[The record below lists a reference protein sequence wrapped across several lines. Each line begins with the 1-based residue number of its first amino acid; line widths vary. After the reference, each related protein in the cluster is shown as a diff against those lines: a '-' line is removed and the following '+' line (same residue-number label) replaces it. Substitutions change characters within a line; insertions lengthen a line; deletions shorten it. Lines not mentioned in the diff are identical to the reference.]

1 VLSLARRLALAVAVV
16 GGQAVAVGYLTTGVV
31 PGRSIGYVIAA
42 GVGVAGE
49 RAVRGYVRRGWLRA
63 VLLVP
68 VPAVAVTATA
78 VLVVVPLDPVVP
90 ACLTAGGLL
99 GVAVATGRRAAAA
112 ATASLLAGATAF
124 GSVAGAGAWSVDEP
138 PPGDP
143 RMVAGDGVVVS
154 MDTHAFL
161 VQQGERILRN
171 DGRTA
176 VANFLES
183 PDPLAPWRH
192 DRSGNRLEERENY
205 LWRMQ
210 RGARDA
216 DRSLKPEMPDHF
228 FNWWT
233 HSGKGL
239 IAGPS
244 AATWAEQQF
253 ADAVHDWRV
262 GNRDMAMYRLGAA
275 THLVDDACAPP
286 HESEFVPNHRAYEE
300 WVLARQASWAVDRG
314 GVYQADF
321 RVDRGPGGAEWSSA
335 HTRGWV
341 DECAHSAAALVV
353 NTAQP
358 PPGDPLSD
366 GAYGRTRAHFAL
378 TQRITAGYIAFF
390 FDSVGGP

>member
-1 VLSLARRLALAVAVV
+1 MLTVAGRLALAVAVV
-16 GGQAVAVGYLTTGVV
+16 AGQGVAVGCLAGAVLPSRSLCYLLATGF
-31 PGRSIGYVIAA
+31 GL
-42 GVGVAGE
+42 AGE
-49 RAVRGYVRRGWLRA
+49 RAIRRYLDQGWLRA
-63 VLLVP
+63 VVLVTA
-68 VPAVAVTATA
+68 PAVAVTATA

-99 GVAVATGRRAAAA
+99 GLAVAAGRRTLAAG
-112 ATASLLAGATAF
+112 SSVVLVGATAF

-143 RMVAGDGVVVS
+143 RMVAGDGIVVS

-161 VQQGERILRN
+161 LRQGERILRN

-176 VANFLES
+176 IADFLTS
-183 PDPLAPWRH
+183 ADPAAPWRH
-192 DRSGNRLEERENY
+192 DRAGRRLGERESY

-216 DRSLKPEMPDHF
+216 DRSLKPQMPDHF

-253 ADAVHDWRV
+253 ADAVHEWRA
-262 GNRDMAMYRLGAA
+262 GNRDQAMYHLGAA
-275 THLVDDACAPP
+275 THLVDDACTPP

-300 WVLARQASWAVDRG
+300 WVLARQSSWAVDRG
-314 GVYQADF
+314 GVYQDDF
-321 RVDRGPGGAEWSSA
+321 RVGRGHGGPEWSSA

-366 GAYGRTRAHFAL
+366 GAYGRTRAHFAF
-378 TQRITAGYIAFF
+378 TQRITAGYLAFF
-390 FDSVGGP
+390 FGRVGGP

>member
-1 VLSLARRLALAVAVV
+1 MLSVGRRLALAVAVV
-16 GGQAVAVGYLTTGVV
+16 GGQAVAVGYLTGSVLA
-31 PGRSIGYVIAA
+31 GRVLGYALAA
-42 GVGVAGE
+42 GVGMAGE
-49 RAVRGYVRRGWLRA
+49 RAIRCYLGQGWLRA
-63 VLLVP
+63 VVLVP
-68 VPAVAVTATA
+68 VPAVAATATA

-90 ACLTAGGLL
+90 GCLTAGGLL
-99 GVAVATGRRAAAA
+99 GLAVAAGRPVAAAG
-112 ATASLLAGATAF
+112 ASVLLVGATTF
-124 GSVAGAGAWSVDEP
+124 GSVSGAGAWSVDEP
-138 PPGDP
+138 SPDDP
-143 RMVAGDGVVVS
+143 RMVAGDGIVVS

-161 VQQGERILRN
+161 VQQGARILRN

-176 VANFLES
+176 IADFLDS
-183 PDPLAPWRH
+183 ADPVAPWRH
-192 DRSGNRLEERENY
+192 DRTGKRLERRESY

-216 DRSLKPEMPDHF
+216 DRSLKPQMPDHF

-253 ADAVHDWRV
+253 ADAVRSWRS
-262 GNRDMAMYRLGAA
+262 GNRDLAMYHLGAA
-275 THLVDDACAPP
+275 AHLVDDACTPP
-286 HESEFVPNHRAYEE
+286 HESELVPNHRAYEE

-314 GVYQADF
+314 GVYQDDF
-321 RVDRGPGGAEWSSA
+321 RVDGGHGGAEWSSA

-341 DECAHSAAALVV
+341 DECAHSAAALVL

-358 PPGDPLSD
+358 PPDDPLSG
-366 GAYGRTRAHFAL
+366 GAYGRTRAHFAF

-390 FDSVGGP
+390 FDRVGGP